1 MQSQKRVKN
10 YGGFYRVE
18 SSKKLWRF
26 LLSEKIMENHPPPP
40 LPPPP
45 TPKLTYFYHGGF
57 SKGGWKGFLLAN
69 VIESS
74 LHLAFYTGQ
83 SIHF

>member
-1 MQSQKRVKN
+1 MQSQKRVKS

-26 LLSEKIMENHPPPP
+26 LHSIEPSSSP